1 MASREQ
7 RDMKR
12 REARL
17 RNKMKHADDGALLED
32 DTPEIELKEADEPTP
47 EIEKKEGGEI
57 MAMGPTSWEELDQ
70 AKMVSEKAEI
80 VREVTYSVQDLV
92 WNILYSDKK
101 PDQKAKAIAEVGK
114 GFEQRVKQL
123 EKEEKMEKAV
133 DLELL
138 ELKALQAK
146 DSRHISVG
154 DRVSLWLTKSNDSFP
169 LENKS
174 LVRAAITRAI
184 SLIEKGGGD
193 ADMARE
199 NIPAIKKAAKEF
211 GIGAAENTVV
221 IEKDSTG
228 RWRAVMWPSNNFLD
242 LDKDIIS
249 EKAHL
254 EYVDWVNENMD
265 LAPVFMSCHKYQ
277 TIRKNRVDF
286 AGYESGFL
294 MMSSPLEENEVVGLL
309 KAQTLTDIGMSH
321 GTIVIERDPNDSR
334 VITKY
339 RMVEVSDLPLSRAA
353 NPFTDFDT
361 LILKEA
367 VMSKV
372 DLDIKSYLAT
382 ILGDETKAEEFI
394 GRAGLKQKA
403 LQEAGVES
411 KEVSAPEA
419 KAETPAADVNMDA
432 VVAQVMERVSKE
444 LDVEGL
450 SEYIAKM
457 QADVQKV
464 PVLEALVKQAMASKE
479 DAVAEM
485 IAAPASRAFAW
496 TKGRASQAT
505 DNVLDEKKEDD
516 ELLKKAK
523 PELGWLS
530 EATGTVP
537 VQIQ

>member
-17 RNKMKHADDGALLED
+17 RNKMKHADDGALDEAD
-32 DTPEIELKEADEPTP
+32 VPEIELKEADEPTP
-47 EIEKKEGGEI
+47 EIEEKEY
-57 MAMGPTSWEELDQ
+57 AMPMVGPTSWEEMDSM
-70 AKMVSEKAEI
+70 KMVQEQAQH

-101 PDQKAKAIAEVGK
+101 PDQKAKAIADVGK
-114 GFEQRVKQL
+114 GFGERVKMM
-123 EKEEKMEKAV
+123 EKHEKTEKAV

-154 DRVSLWLTKSNDSFP
+154 DRVSLWLTKSSNEYP
-169 LENKS
+169 IENKS
-174 LVRAAITRAI
+174 QVRQSLSLVIKNLEEGKEEARDAIQ
-184 SLIEKGGGD
+184 G
-193 ADMARE
+193 
-199 NIPAIKKAAKEF
+199 IKQAAKKF

-221 IEKDSTG
+221 IEKDASG
-228 RWRAVMWPSNNFLD
+228 KWRTVMWPSNNFLD

-286 AGYESGFL
+286 VGYESGFL
-294 MMSSPLEENEVVGLL
+294 MMSSPLEEHEAEGLL
-309 KAQTLTDIGMSH
+309 KAQVLTDIGMSH
-321 GTIVIERDPNDSR
+321 GTIVIERDPNDAR

-361 LILKEA
+361 LILKEV

-403 LQEAGVES
+403 LQDAGVES
-411 KEVSAPEA
+411 KEVSTPEV
-419 KAETPAADVNMDA
+419 KAEAPAADVNMDA
-432 VVAQVMERVSKE
+432 VVSQVMERVSKE

-464 PVLEALVKQAMASKE
+464 PVLEALIKEAMASKE
-479 DAVAEM
+479 DSLAEM
-485 IAAPASRAFAW
+485 ISAPAGRAFAW

-505 DNVLDEKKEDD
+505 DNVLDAKKEDD

-537 VQIQ
+537 VQPS

>member
-7 RDMKR
+7 REMKR
-12 REARL
+12 RDARL

-32 DTPEIELKEADEPTP
+32 DVPEIELKEVDEPTP
-47 EIEKKEGGEI
+47 EIEEKEGGEMA

-123 EKEEKMEKAV
+123 EKEEKMEKAI

-154 DRVSLWLTKSNDSFP
+154 GRVSLWLTKSSNEYP
-169 LENKS
+169 VENKS
-174 LVRAAITRAI
+174 QVRQSLSLVIKNLEEGKEEARAAIQ
-184 SLIEKGGGD
+184 G
-193 ADMARE
+193 
-199 NIPAIKKAAKEF
+199 IKIAAKKF
-211 GIGAAENTVV
+211 GIGAAENTVM

-254 EYVDWVNENMD
+254 EYVDWVNKNMD

-286 AGYESGFL
+286 VGYESGFL

-382 ILGDETKAEEFI
+382 ILGDETKAEQFI

-411 KEVSAPEA
+411 KEVSAPEP
-419 KAETPAADVNMDA
+419 KAETPAAEVNMDA
-432 VVAQVMERVSKE
+432 VVAQVLERVSKE
-444 LDVEGL
+444 LDVDGL

-485 IAAPASRAFAW
+485 ISAPASRAFAW
-496 TKGRASQAT
+496 TKSRASQAD